1 MTNTSRN
8 QSPFLP
14 FLVVVLLIFSAILI
28 ETKIDL
34 SAIAQLSVKGLFV
47 LLIFGLNSFFNGKLT
62 KILFSMWLMSILV
75 FFFFLSIA
83 IATGV
88 ETYYDTTTALKVIY
102 HSKWFEWIQFLL
114 FISLIANIVK
124 YKIYKR
130 EKIGSFIFH
139 LSFLIIIIGA
149 WVTRNFSYEGM
160 MQIPEGK
167 AVNYILSSDT
177 YLSIKVDDKNK
188 QFSYDKPLLIS
199 QYTNNDFTQEVEFP
213 GHKNQ
218 ILIKYNDFKPKM
230 WSKDTVKITDEGTTI
245 LNIVTVGANGRKY
258 NYLEDG
264 KTLVDN
270 GLKIAFNTGGGT
282 DAIQLTSTDSGLVI
296 QSPYD
301 IHYVQMS
308 DQSEGEIVRDSV
320 QSFVPRRLYVVG
332 GIQFMFNKIFEHAEV
347 ITETQINHPMGTDN
361 LVVDVIDGKDKKTV
375 NLEGGKGIFPTIN
388 SFSFGGLN
396 YRLTFGSKIIQIPFS
411 IFLRDFQLEN
421 YPGTQRPSSYA
432 SEVTVIDGD
441 NNFEH
446 RIFMNNVLDYKG
458 YRFFQSSFNQGPQG
472 ESTILSVNHD
482 YWGTLLTYIGYS
494 LMALGFVLSIF
505 LPGSR
510 FRFLMKKA
518 EETRQKREAMLK
530 TLVFIIGLGLSS
542 SLSAQNTHVNT
553 VNSNPIDQEHADK
566 FGHLI
571 IQDYE
576 GRFKPVQTT
585 ALEVLKKVSRQEKFE
600 GQSPM
605 QVFIGLHTNFNYW
618 YEQPLVYV
626 SGDSTKKV
634 LGVTGKRAKM
644 SDFYTKE
651 SAYKLKPYVDN
662 ALAKE
667 KSRQNAFDKNFIKTD
682 ERFNVLLGVVMGY
695 YLKIFP
701 NQNDPNNKWVA
712 PAELG
717 ELQGEDS
724 VMVNNLL
731 SWYIYAV
738 QNENWDEANQVTELI
753 DAYQQKATP
762 ANILPSKEKI
772 DWEIFYN
779 RVNIFKWLSYF
790 YILVGLYLLI
800 LQFIQIFNPK
810 KSFKNLMRLGVFLM
824 VVLFVAHGFGLGL
837 RWYLSGHAPWSNGYE
852 AIVFI
857 GFITVL
863 AGLLFSK
870 QSKIVLGATGILAW
884 LMLFVANLNNMDPQI
899 TPLVPVLKSYWL
911 MVHVAVIT
919 GSYGFLGVS
928 AILAVIN
935 WFMDIFKT
943 PANKKA
949 INLTK
954 KELRHINEMIMTIGL
969 FMLTIGTFLGG
980 VWANE
985 SWGRYWGWDAK
996 ETWALASVLV
1006 YTIILH
1012 LRFVPGMKS
1021 DFMFNSFAFW
1031 GYSSIIMTFY
1041 GVNYYL
1047 TGLHSYATG
1056 EPVPIPTWVPITIA
1070 IFVIINI
1077 LAYIRNG
1084 KMTK

>member
-1 MTNTSRN
+1 MNRSSKK
-8 QSPFLP
+8 QSSLLA
-14 FLVVVLLIFSAILI
+14 FLVVVLLIFSSVLV

-34 SAIAQLSVKGLFV
+34 SVLAQLSVKGLFII
-47 LLIFGLNSFFNGKLT
+47 LIFGLNNFFGGKLT
-62 KILFSMWLMSILV
+62 KILFSMWLMSLLV
-75 FFFFLSIA
+75 FVFFLSIA

-114 FISLIANIVK
+114 FINLIANIVK
-124 YKIYKR
+124 YKIYKL
-130 EKIGSFIFH
+130 EKIGSLIFH
-139 LSFLIIIIGA
+139 VSFLIIIIGA
-149 WVTRNFSYEGM
+149 WVTRNYSFEGM

-177 YLSIKVDDKNK
+177 YLSIKVDDKEK
-188 QFSYDKPLLIS
+188 QYSYDMPLLIS
-199 QYTNNDFTQEVEFP
+199 EYTNNNFVQSVDFP
-213 GHKNQ
+213 GKENSIQ
-218 ILIKYNDFKPKM
+218 IVYKDFIPKM
-230 WSKDTVKITDEGTTI
+230 LTKDTVEITENGTTI
-245 LNIVTVGANGRKY
+245 INIVTVGNNGRKY
-258 NYLEDG
+258 NYIKKGTVLI
-264 KTLVDN
+264 DN
-270 GLKIAFNTGGGT
+270 GLKLAFDVDGGT
-282 DAIQLTSTDSGLVI
+282 DAINLISTDSGLVI
-296 QSPYD
+296 KSPYD
-301 IHYVQMS
+301 INYVQMS
-308 DQSEGEIVRDSV
+308 DQSEGVIVKDSI
-320 QSFVPRRLYVVG
+320 QPFVPRRLYVVG
-332 GIQFMFNKIFEHAEV
+332 GIQFMFNKVFDNADV
-347 ITETQINHPMGTDN
+347 VTEIQTHHPMGTDN
-361 LVVDVIDGKDKKTV
+361 LVVDVIDGKEKKTV
-375 NLEGGKGIFPTIN
+375 YLEGGKGVFPIIN
-388 SFSFGGLN
+388 AFSLGGLN
-396 YRLTFGSKIIQIPFS
+396 YRLTFGSKIIQLPFS

-441 NNFEH
+441 KNLDH

-458 YRFFQSSFNQGPQG
+458 YRFFQSSFNQSPQG

-494 LMALGFVLSIF
+494 LMGLGFILSIF

-510 FRFLMKKA
+510 FRFLMNKTSEIRK
-518 EETRQKREAMLK
+518 KREAMFK
-530 TLVFIIGLGLSS
+530 IFVFIIGFGISS
-542 SLSAQNTHVNT
+542 TLNAQNAHVNQ
-553 VNSNPIDQEHADK
+553 VNSNPVDKEHADK

-585 ALEVLKKVSRQEKFE
+585 ALEVLKKVSRQDKFE
-600 GQSPM
+600 GQTPM

-626 SGDSTKKV
+626 NGDSTKKV
-634 LGVTGKRAKM
+634 LGVEGKRAKM
-644 SDFYTKE
+644 SDFYTQD
-651 SAYKLKPYVDN
+651 SQYKLKLFIDN

-701 NQNDPNNKWVA
+701 NPNDATNKWVA

-724 VMVNNLL
+724 IMVNNLL
-731 SWYIYAV
+731 SWYIYSA
-738 QNENWDEANQVTELI
+738 QNENWEEANKVTDLI
-753 DAYQQKATP
+753 DAYQQKEGKAKY
-762 ANILPSKEKI
+762 LPTKEKI
-772 DWEIFYN
+772 EWEIFYN
-779 RVNIFKWLSYF
+779 RANIFKWISIG
-790 YILVGLYLLI
+790 YILVGLYLLV
-800 LQFIQIFNPK
+800 LQFLQIFNPK
-810 KSFKNLMRLGVFLM
+810 KSFKYLMIIGTVLM
-824 VVLFVAHGFGLGL
+824 FVLFSFHGFGLSL

-852 AIVFI
+852 AVVFI

-863 AGLLFSK
+863 SGLLFSK

-911 MVHVAVIT
+911 MIHVAVIT

-928 AILAVIN
+928 AILSVIN

-943 PANKKA
+943 KTNKKQ

-954 KELRHINEMIMTIGL
+954 KELRYINEMVMTIGL

-1021 DFMFNSFAFW
+1021 DFTFNTFAFW

-1070 IFVIINI
+1070 IFVVINI
-1077 LAYIRNG
+1077 LA
-1084 KMTK
+1084 

>member
-1 MTNTSRN
+1 MNESSKK
-8 QSPFLP
+8 QSSLVA
-14 FLVVVLLIFSAILI
+14 FLVVALLIFSSVLI

-34 SAIAQLSVKGLFV
+34 SVLAQLSVKGLFII
-47 LLIFGLNSFFNGKLT
+47 LIFGLNNFFGGKLT
-62 KILFSMWLMSILV
+62 KILFSMWLMSLLV
-75 FFFFLSIA
+75 FIFFLSIA

-114 FISLIANIVK
+114 FINLIANIVK
-124 YKIYKR
+124 YKIYKL

-139 LSFLIIIIGA
+139 VSFLIIIIGA
-149 WVTRNFSYEGM
+149 WITRNYSFEGM

-177 YLSIKVDDKNK
+177 YLSIKVDDKEK
-188 QFSYDKPLLIS
+188 QYSYDMPLLIS
-199 QYTNNDFTQEVEFP
+199 EYTSNNFVQAIDFP
-213 GHKNQ
+213 SKANS
-218 ILIKYNDFKPKM
+218 IKIVYKDFIPKM
-230 WSKDTVKITDEGTTI
+230 LAKDTVEITDNGTTI
-245 LNIVTVGANGRKY
+245 LNIVTVGNNGRKY
-258 NYLEDG
+258 NYIKKGTVLND
-264 KTLVDN
+264 K
-270 GLKIAFNTGGGT
+270 GLKLAFDIDGGT
-282 DAIQLTSTDSGLVI
+282 DAINLISTDSGLVI
-296 QSPYD
+296 KSPYD
-301 IHYVQMS
+301 INYVQMS
-308 DQSEGEIVRDSV
+308 DQSEGVIIKDSI
-320 QSFVPRRLYVVG
+320 QPFVPRRLYVVG
-332 GIQFMFNKIFEHAEV
+332 GTQFMFNKIFDNADV
-347 ITETQINHPMGTDN
+347 ITEIQKHHPMGTDN
-361 LVVDVIDGKDKKTV
+361 LVVDVIDGNEKKTV
-375 NLEGGKGIFPTIN
+375 YLEGGKGIFPTIN
-388 SFSFGGLN
+388 AFSLGGLN
-396 YRLTFGSKIIQIPFS
+396 YRLTFGSKIIQLPFS

-441 NNFEH
+441 KNLDH

-494 LMALGFVLSIF
+494 LMGLGFILSIF

-510 FRFLMKKA
+510 FRFFMNKTSEIRK
-518 EETRQKREAMLK
+518 KREAMLK
-530 TLVFIIGLGLSS
+530 TLVFILGFGLSTT
-542 SLSAQNTHVNT
+542 LNAQNAHVNQI
-553 VNSNPIDQEHADK
+553 NSNPVDKVHADK

-585 ALEVLKKVSRQEKFE
+585 ALEVLKKVSRQETYN
-600 GQSPM
+600 GQTPM

-618 YEQPLVYV
+618 YEQPLIYV

-634 LGVTGKRAKM
+634 LGVEGKRAKM
-644 SDFYTKE
+644 SDFYTKD
-651 SAYKLKPYVDN
+651 SQYKLKPFIDN

-701 NQNDPNNKWVA
+701 NPSDTNNKWVA

-717 ELQGEDS
+717 ELHGEDS

-731 SWYIYAV
+731 SWYIYSV
-738 QNENWDEANQVTELI
+738 QKENWKEANNVTGLI
-753 DAYQQKATP
+753 DAYQQKEGDAKY
-762 ANILPSKEKI
+762 LPSEDKI
-772 DWEIFYN
+772 EWEIFYN
-779 RVNIFKWLSYF
+779 KANIFKWISIG

-800 LQFIQIFNPK
+800 LQFLQIFNPK
-810 KSFKNLMRLGVFLM
+810 KSFKYLMIIGTALM
-824 VVLFVAHGFGLGL
+824 FVLFSFHGFGLGL

-852 AIVFI
+852 AVVFI

-911 MVHVAVIT
+911 MIHVAVIT

-928 AILAVIN
+928 AILSVIN

-943 PANKKA
+943 SDNKKQ

-954 KELRHINEMIMTIGL
+954 KELRYINEMVMTIGL

-1021 DFMFNSFAFW
+1021 DFTFNSFAFW

-1047 TGLHSYATG
+1047 SGLHSYATG
-1056 EPVPIPTWVPITIA
+1056 EPVPIPTWVPITI
-1070 IFVIINI
+1070 IVFVIINI
-1077 LAYIRNG
+1077 LAYVRG
-1084 KMTK
+1084 KRV

>member
-1 MTNTSRN
+1 MNSFSQK
-8 QSPFLP
+8 QSPLLA
-14 FLVVVLLIFSAILI
+14 FLVVILLIFSSVLV
-28 ETKIDL
+28 ETKVDL
-34 SAIAQLSVKGLFV
+34 SVVAQLSIKGLFMM
-47 LLIFGLNSFFNGKLT
+47 LIFGLNKFFGGKLT
-62 KILFSMWLMSILV
+62 KTLFSMWLMSLLV

-88 ETYYDTTTALKVIY
+88 ETYYNTTTAQKVIY

-114 FISLIANIVK
+114 FINLIANIVK
-124 YKIYKR
+124 YKIYKL
-130 EKIGSFIFH
+130 EKIGSLIFH
-139 LSFLIIIIGA
+139 VSFLIIIIGA
-149 WVTRNFSYEGM
+149 WVTRNFSFEGM

-177 YLSIKVDDKNK
+177 YLSIKVDDKEK
-188 QFSYDKPLLIS
+188 QYSYDMPLLIS
-199 QYTNNDFTQEVEFP
+199 EYTNNNFTQPIDFP
-213 GHKNQ
+213 GKGNS
-218 ILIKYNDFKPKM
+218 IKIVYKDFIPKLIK
-230 WSKDTVKITDEGTTI
+230 KDTVEITDNGTTV
-245 LNIVTVGANGRKY
+245 LNIVTVGNNGRKY
-258 NYLEDG
+258 NYIKKGSVL
-264 KTLVDN
+264 TDN
-270 GLKIAFNTGGGT
+270 GLKLAFDVDGGT
-282 DAIQLTSTDSGLVI
+282 DAINLISTDSGLVVK
-296 QSPYD
+296 SPYD
-301 IHYVQMS
+301 INYVQMS
-308 DQSEGEIVRDSV
+308 DQSEGVIVRDSI
-320 QSFVPRRLYVVG
+320 QTFVPRRLYIVG
-332 GIQFMFNKIFEHAEV
+332 GIQFMFNKVFDNAEV
-347 ITETQINHPMGTDN
+347 ITETLTHQPMGTDN
-361 LVVDVIDGKDKKTV
+361 LVVDVIDGAEKKTV
-375 NLEGGKGIFPTIN
+375 YLEGGKGVFPTIN
-388 SFSFGGLN
+388 AFTLGGLN
-396 YRLTFGSKIIQIPFS
+396 YRLTFGSKIIELPFS

-441 NNFEH
+441 KNLEH

-458 YRFFQSSFNQGPQG
+458 YRFFQSSFNQGPAG

-494 LMALGFVLSIF
+494 LMGLGFILSIF

-510 FRFLMKKA
+510 FRIMMNKA
-518 EETRQKREAMLK
+518 SKVRKKREALIK
-530 TLVFIIGLGLSS
+530 ALIVVFAFGWSS
-542 SLSAQNTHVNT
+542 NVMAQNAHVNE
-553 VNSNPIDQEHADK
+553 VNSNPVDKVHADK

-585 ALEVLKKVSRQEKFE
+585 ALEVLKKISRQETYE
-600 GQSPM
+600 GQTPM

-618 YEQPLVYV
+618 YDQPLVYV

-634 LGVTGKRAKM
+634 LGIEGKRAKM
-644 SDFYTKE
+644 SDFYTKD
-651 SAYKLKPYVDN
+651 SQYKLKPFIDN

-724 VMVNNLL
+724 VMVNDLL
-731 SWYIYAV
+731 SWYIFSI
-738 QNENWDEANQVTELI
+738 QNENWEDAEKVTDLI
-753 DAYQQKATP
+753 DTYQQKAG
-762 ANILPSKEKI
+762 NGKYLPSNEKI
-772 DWEIFYN
+772 EWEIFYN
-779 RVNIFKWLSYF
+779 KANIFKWSSYG
-790 YILVGLYLLI
+790 YIFAGLFLLI
-800 LQFIQIFNPK
+800 IQFVEIFRMK
-810 KSFKNLMRLGVFLM
+810 KSNKYLVLLGVYAIYFFFLFH
-824 VVLFVAHGFGLGL
+824 LFGLGL

-852 AIVFI
+852 AVVFI
-857 GFITVL
+857 GLITVQ
-863 AGLLFSK
+863 AGILFSVK
-870 QSKIVLGATGILAW
+870 NKIVLGATGILAW

-911 MVHVAVIT
+911 MIHVAVIT
-919 GSYGFLGVS
+919 GSYGFLGLS
-928 AILAVIN
+928 AILAIIN

-943 PANKKA
+943 TTNKKQ

-954 KELRHINEMIMTIGL
+954 KELRYINELIMTIGL

-1021 DFMFNSFAFW
+1021 DFTFNSFAFW

-1047 TGLHSYATG
+1047 AGLHSYATG
-1056 EPVPIPTWVPITIA
+1056 EPVPIPTWVPITVV
-1070 IFVIINI
+1070 IFVIINV
-1077 LAYIRNG
+1077 LAYIRG
-1084 KMTK
+1084 KR